1 MDSSFNVGDHIMQQG
16 QAFTITSIQI
26 VEKDNAEEKL
36 LKYKP
41 VFEIGRYKNM
51 ICSIPLTSL
60 SLADIRK
67 PISIEMAEEIL
78 SILGDEPDVE
88 VQVNLKTAKS
98 FEDSNVNIDTA
109 KLAAR
114 LAEEKRDPETNF
126 SSSKSFLLEKLI
138 ANLAQEFAIIRGIDL
153 EEAES
158 LIRMHLQVG

>member
-1 MDSSFNVGDHIMQQG
+1 MDTSFNVGDHIMQQG
-16 QAFTITSIQI
+16 QAFLITSIQVI
-26 VEKDNAEEKL
+26 EKEDSEDQL

-67 PISIEMAEEIL
+67 PISPEMAEEIL
-78 SILGDEPDVE
+78 TILGDEPDID

-114 LAEEKRDPETNF
+114 LAEEKRDPDTNF
-126 SSSKSFLLEKLI
+126 SSSKSFLLEKLVS
-138 ANLAQEFAIIRGIDL
+138 NMAQEFAVIKDIEL
-153 EEAES
+153 EAAEA
-158 LIRMHLQVG
+158 LIRKHLRVK